1 MKENKKLDEMVEE
14 EYESESLLQELLV
27 YNTGLLAG
35 EQMDSNNPRKWLLV
49 SREMKLSFE
58 EGGKKVLPVDHL
70 FLDQDG
76 IPTLVEVKR
85 SSDHRIRREVVGQ
98 MLDYAANSVDHLPIE
113 DIKNKINNEKL
124 KKFLEDDPELSIDTD
139 KFYEKVENNLQL
151 GKIRMVFVADI
162 IPNELKTI
170 VEFMNV
176 QMRPA
181 EVLAVEVK
189 QYIGKNQKTLVPKV
203 IGQTAEAEKI
213 KPTKSILNKEKF
225 IESLDPIGK
234 EFFEQLLEFAEENNL
249 VINWGGVGFSMNVD
263 LNGKNVSILQ
273 GYSPESIYG
282 QIVTPTFGLIK
293 RSIQNPEKIIQE
305 YKNGLKGIL
314 ETGKGFKWIINED
327 VKEVDLDKFYQL
339 LVHIVNLIRKEG
351 N

>member
-1 MKENKKLDEMVEE
+1 MKGKIFLMQDGKKSPVEMIEE
-14 EYESESLLQELLV
+14 EYEFESILQKLLV
-27 YNTGLLAG
+27 DCPGLLAG
-35 EQMDSNNPRKWLLV
+35 EQMDINNPRKWLLV
-49 SREMKLSFE
+49 SKEMKLSFE

-113 DIKNKINNEKL
+113 DIKNKIDFEKL
-124 KKFLEDDPELSIDTD
+124 EKFLEDDPELSIDTD
-139 KFYEKVENNLQL
+139 KFFEKVENNLQL
-151 GKIRMVFVADI
+151 GKIRMVFVADK

-189 QYIGKNQKTLVPKV
+189 QYVGQNQKTLVPRV

-213 KPTKSILNKEKF
+213 KPSIDILNKNKF
-225 IESLDPIGK
+225 LESTNPAGK
-234 EFFEQLLEFAEENNL
+234 VFFEQLLEFAQENNL
-249 VINWGGVGFSMNVD
+249 IINWGGVGFSMNVD
-263 LNGKNVSILQ
+263 LIGKNVSILR

-282 QIVTPTFGLIK
+282 QIVTPTFRLNQK
-293 RSIQNPEKIIQE
+293 E
-305 YKNGLKGIL
+305 YYQSRKN
-314 ETGKGFKWIINED
+314 N
-327 VKEVDLDKFYQL
+327 
-339 LVHIVNLIRKEG
+339 
-351 N
+351 